1 MNYLKQYYDEIELGK
16 IKVGNE
22 LKAVLDSL
30 ICDLDN
36 PKYFFDE
43 KPGELRINFIE
54 TFCKHTKSPFNGQ
67 PFVLELWEIHFVSF
81 RLPLNGCL
89 LQERQPFFLNTSTP
103 LCPPKP
109 SDVETATRMSRLT
122 PVFGV

>member
-30 ICDLDN
+30 ISDLDN

-43 KPGELRINFIE
+43 KPGDLRINFIE

-67 PFVLELWEIHFVSF
+67 PFVLELW
-81 RLPLNGCL
+81 
-89 LQERQPFFLNTSTP
+89 
-103 LCPPKP
+103 
-109 SDVETATRMSRLT
+109 
-122 PVFGV
+122 

>member
-30 ICDLDN
+30 ISDLDN

-54 TFCKHTKSPFNGQ
+54 RIMGESISSNS
-67 PFVLELWEIHFVSF
+67 I
-81 RLPLNGCL
+81 L
-89 LQERQPFFLNTSTP
+89 L
-103 LCPPKP
+103 
-109 SDVETATRMSRLT
+109 
-122 PVFGV
+122 